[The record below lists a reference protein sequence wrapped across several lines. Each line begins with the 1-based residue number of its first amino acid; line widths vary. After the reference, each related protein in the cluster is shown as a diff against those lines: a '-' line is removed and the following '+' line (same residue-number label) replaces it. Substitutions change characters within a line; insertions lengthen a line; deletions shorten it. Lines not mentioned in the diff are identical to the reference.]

1 MLTILVMDFEFAL
14 AWCLQK
20 FDRIIVK
27 YTVPMVQML
36 VFLNVGGNINLCGN
50 LSGRRMKAPMETVL
64 GLINP

>member
-36 VFLNVGGNINLCGN
+36 VFLNVGGNINLW
-50 LSGRRMKAPMETVL
+50 
-64 GLINP
+64 